1 MSSSPAAEPAPYPP
15 TWGETERREAED
27 DAKPKYERNSRAQMA
42 LGIVLTSVGPVV
54 MLGGMVAAVSS
65 RDDGPGIAAAVLGGL
80 GLLVGIPLIVIG
92 AKKVP
97 VDAVAR
103 AIPAP
108 ELNIG
113 PASATLRFR
122 L

>member
-1 MSSSPAAEPAPYPP
+1 LGSEPASYSS
-15 TWGETERREAED
+15 TWGNAERGEAED
-27 DAKPKYERNSRAQMA
+27 DARPKYKRNSRAQLA
-42 LGIVLTSVGPVV
+42 VGIVLTSVGPVV

-80 GLLVGIPLIVIG
+80 GTLVGIPLIVSG

-108 ELNIG
+108 DLFVG

-122 L
+122 F